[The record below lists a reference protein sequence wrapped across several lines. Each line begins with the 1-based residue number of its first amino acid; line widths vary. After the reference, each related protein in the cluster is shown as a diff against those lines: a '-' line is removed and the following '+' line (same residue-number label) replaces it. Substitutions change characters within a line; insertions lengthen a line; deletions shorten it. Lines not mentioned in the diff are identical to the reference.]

1 MSTVHLTFTGWIP
14 ILNFLESRFRCLVLF
29 VVTCNCLKDGGIQAQ
44 ICLLCSSPSPVA
56 GSNVSGWIKNF
67 RDSPNNTKP
76 SSRPTL
82 FQTCVGQP
90 GPGLRLPYRVPTT
103 FPCNI
108 PLIITETQLGTA
120 CTCFQFSSFSVQR
133 ANPFQPGGSA
143 HQSASADARKH
154 AHTQWLLA
162 QGPRMFC
169 FLAKHSHFE
178 CYDEAP
184 VALLLV
190 SSLLGL
196 PNSVRIPSIC
206 SNSLLFRETGKYIL
220 LKL

>member
-1 MSTVHLTFTGWIP
+1 MPCSVCCNMQLFEGWRDTGTNMLAMQLAQPSRRVQCIRVNKELQRLT
-14 ILNFLESRFRCLVLF
+14 
-29 VVTCNCLKDGGIQAQ
+29 KQHQAQ
-44 ICLLCSSPSPVA
+44 QPANPVPDMRWA
-56 GSNVSGWIKNF
+56 TW
-67 RDSPNNTKP
+67 
-76 SSRPTL
+76 SRSTW
-82 FQTCVGQP
+82 
-90 GPGLRLPYRVPTT
+90 PYRVPTT
-103 FPCNI
+103 FPCDI
-108 PLIITETQLGTA
+108 PLVITETQLGTA

-178 CYDEAP
+178 YYGEAP
-184 VALLLV
+184 GALVLA

>member
-1 MSTVHLTFTGWIP
+1 MPCSVCW
-14 ILNFLESRFRCLVLF
+14 
-29 VVTCNCLKDGGIQAQ
+29 TCNYLKDGGIEAQ
-44 ICLLCSSPSPVA
+44 ICLLRSSPSPVA

-82 FQTCVGQP
+82 FQICVGQ
-90 GPGLRLPYRVPTT
+90 PGLRLPYRVPTT
-103 FPCNI
+103 VPCDFP
-108 PLIITETQLGTA
+108 LVITETHLGTLA
-120 CTCFQFSSFSVQR
+120 RTCFQFSSFSVQR
-133 ANPFQPGGSA
+133 ANPFQPSGSA
-143 HQSASADARKH
+143 HQSASADARTH
-154 AHTQWLLA
+154 AHTQWLWE

-196 PNSVRIPSIC
+196 PNSVRFPAIC
-206 SNSLLFRETGKYIL
+206 SNTLLFRATGKSIL